1 MGIIALHGGMGV
13 FVYQSAACIL
23 HGV

>member
-1 MGIIALHGGMGV
+1 MGIIALHGGMEV

>member
-1 MGIIALHGGMGV
+1 MGIIALQGGMGV